1 MNQDG
6 ACQPVNPLLIWLL
19 EVLNHIKEM
28 ALIGWEPTP
37 VGDGRVTRPS
47 SHRPRGWA
55 PTNTTRSVWSTPT
68 WAIQTSS
75 GQINEWAELQASK
88 KELMPRRRET

>member
-28 ALIGWEPTP
+28 AFI
-37 VGDGRVTRPS
+37 
-47 SHRPRGWA
+47 GWA
-55 PTNTTRSVWSTPT
+55 PTNTTRSVGSTPT